1 MCTTRCLIG
10 SVPNVVFDGLMVSR
24 FLSRSSVS
32 VNHFGLGSEREQLC
46 VSWQWSGSACVLLHL
61 LALLPCGI
69 IQLQLRTASATLL
82 PLPCSGPWARPQ
94 KYRIRVT
101 YSAVAIWKELLGV
114 VAKPF
119 YTGQEVLFREIISH
133 APSTREKLRLLQV
146 SLTGWVSASNR

>member
-32 VNHFGLGSEREQLC
+32 VTHFGLGSEREQLC
-46 VSWQWSGSACVLLHL
+46 VSWQWSGSACVLLRL

-82 PLPCSGPWARPQ
+82 PLPCSCP
-94 KYRIRVT
+94 
-101 YSAVAIWKELLGV
+101 
-114 VAKPF
+114 
-119 YTGQEVLFREIISH
+119 
-133 APSTREKLRLLQV
+133 
-146 SLTGWVSASNR
+146 